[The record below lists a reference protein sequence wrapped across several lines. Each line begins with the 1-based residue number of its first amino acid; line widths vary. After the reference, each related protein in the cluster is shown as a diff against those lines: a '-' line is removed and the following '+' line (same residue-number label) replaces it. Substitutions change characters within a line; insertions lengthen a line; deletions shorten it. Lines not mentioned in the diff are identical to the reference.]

1 MRQDNALQVYY
12 DEKFVGTL
20 AITADH
26 KAAFQYSEEWLENGF
41 SISPFSLPLKNRYL
55 FQQKITL
62 MGSLVCLQTVFRI
75 TGDDYY

>member
-26 KAAFQYSEEWLENGF
+26 KAAFQYSEEWLENGSQLVHF
-41 SISPFSLPLKNRYL
+41 HYL
-55 FQQKITL
+55 
-62 MGSLVCLQTVFRI
+62 
-75 TGDDYY
+75 

>member
-26 KAAFQYSEEWLENGF
+26 KAGI
-41 SISPFSLPLKNRYL
+41 SI
-55 FQQKITL
+55 
-62 MGSLVCLQTVFRI
+62 
-75 TGDDYY
+75 